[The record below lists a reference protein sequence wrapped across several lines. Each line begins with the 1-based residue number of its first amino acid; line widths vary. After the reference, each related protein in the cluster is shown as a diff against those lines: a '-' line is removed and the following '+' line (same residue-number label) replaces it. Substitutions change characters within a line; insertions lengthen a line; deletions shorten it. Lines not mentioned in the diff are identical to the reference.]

1 MSTGQARTRL
11 ARTAVLEA
19 ARELFLA
26 RGYAA
31 TTMDAV
37 SELSG
42 VPAATVYRLFSSK
55 LGLLKALLD
64 RALFGDS
71 DPAAMTSQPHGPALL
86 ADPDPRRQLTAFAGI
101 ARAMISQATSIYQ
114 ILAGAATSDPQAA
127 GLLAEYTQTREQ
139 GQGRLPQALAARGA
153 LRPGLP
159 ERDAADIIHAL
170 ASPELYHLLV
180 TVRGWSPDRYERWL
194 AGTLIS
200 QLLPSSQ
207 GQQEDQGDMK

>member
-64 RALFGDS
+64 RALFGDN
-71 DPAAMTSQPHGPALL
+71 DPARMTSLPHAAALF
-86 ADPDPRRQLTAFAGI
+86 ADPEPRRQLTAFAGF
-101 ARAMISQATSIYQ
+101 ARAMISQATGIYQ
-114 ILAGAATSDPQAA
+114 ILVGAATSDPQAA
-127 GLLAEYTQTREQ
+127 ELLAEYTRTRDRGQ
-139 GQGRLPQALAARGA
+139 GQLAKALAAAGA
-153 LRPGLP
+153 LAPGLA
-159 ERDAADIIHAL
+159 ERDAGDLIHAL
-170 ASPELYHLLV
+170 ASPEVYHLLV
-180 TVRGWSPDRYERWL
+180 TVRGWPPGRYERWL
-194 AGTLIS
+194 AATLIS
-200 QLLPSSQ
+200 QLLPPAQ
-207 GQQEDQGDMK
+207 DQGDIK

>member
-1 MSTGQARTRL
+1 MSAGQARTRL
-11 ARTAVLEA
+11 ARTAVLDS

-64 RALFGDS
+64 RALFGDD
-71 DPAAMTSQPHGPALL
+71 DPARMAAQHVPALL
-86 ADPDPRRQLTAFAGI
+86 ADPDPRRQLTAFARI
-101 ARAMISQATSIYQ
+101 ARAMISQATGIYQ

-127 GLLAEYTQTREQ
+127 GLLADYTQTREQ
-139 GQGRLPQALAARGA
+139 GQGRLPQALAAAGV
-153 LRPGLP
+153 LRPGLG

-180 TVRGWSPDRYERWL
+180 TVRGWPPERYERWL
-194 AGTLIS
+194 AATLIS
-200 QLLPSSQ
+200 QLLPP
-207 GQQEDQGDMK
+207 QEGEMP

>member
-1 MSTGQARTRL
+1 MSRGQARTRL
-11 ARTAVLEA
+11 ARTAVLDA

-37 SELSG
+37 CELSA

-64 RALFGDS
+64 RALFGDG
-71 DPAAMTSQPHGPALL
+71 DPAQMASLHVPALL
-86 ADPDPRRQLTAFAGI
+86 ADPDPRRQLAAFSGI
-101 ARAMISQATSIYQ
+101 ARTMITQATSIYQ

-127 GLLAEYTQTREQ
+127 GLLADYTQTRDQ
-139 GQGRLPQALAARGA
+139 GQGRLAQALAARGA
-153 LRPGLP
+153 LRPGLR

-170 ASPELYHLLV
+170 ASPEVYHLLV

-194 AGTLIS
+194 AETLIS
-200 QLLPSSQ
+200 QLLPPP
-207 GQQEDQGDMK
+207 EGDMP

>member
-1 MSTGQARTRL
+1 MSAGQARTRL
-11 ARTAVLEA
+11 ARTAVLAA

-55 LGLLKALLD
+55 LGLLRALLD
-64 RALFGDS
+64 RALFGDN
-71 DPAAMTSQPHGPALL
+71 DPADVTSLPHVPALL
-86 ADPDPRRQLTAFAGI
+86 ADPDPRHQLTAFAGI
-101 ARAMISQATSIYQ
+101 ARAMIAQATSIYQ

-127 GLLAEYTQTREQ
+127 GLLAEYTQTRDR
-139 GQGRLPQALAARGA
+139 GQGRLPRALAARGA

-159 ERDAADIIHAL
+159 EPEAADIIHAL
-170 ASPELYHLLV
+170 ASPEVYHLLV

-200 QLLPSSQ
+200 QLLPSGEDQ
-207 GQQEDQGDMK
+207 HEDQGE